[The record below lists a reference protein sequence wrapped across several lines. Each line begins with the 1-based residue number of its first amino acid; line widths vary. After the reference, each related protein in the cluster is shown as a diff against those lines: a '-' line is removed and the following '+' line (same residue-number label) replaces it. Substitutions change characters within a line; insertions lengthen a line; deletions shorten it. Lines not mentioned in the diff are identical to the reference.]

1 MSLTNYYQTLDE
13 YGIYGTL
20 NEGINTIGW
29 KNTFSMAGL
38 KVKNR
43 LNANVSNVVVAFAQ
57 SPLSTNIDWKLVDV
71 SNKINIDSLVEVF
84 VGDLKANEEQTI
96 LGDIEYT
103 DRKRGYWQVY
113 FNIDDFKYAI
123 KTNKAHAN
131 PWRQDHGKIVDI
143 TFGKYEKEFLVE
155 FVFDSGS
162 AHFVLGGLDAIRPN
176 EKTSSKKQENNLSK
190 FNSTYF

>member
-1 MSLTNYYQTLDE
+1 MAKHMSYYQFQTDDS
-13 YGIYGTL
+13 IK
-20 NEGINTIGW
+20 W

-176 EKTSSKKQENNLSK
+176 EKTSKEKEEFNLSK